1 MRDKGFRIENRR
13 GGNCDLLNCA
23 KCGVYSCRTGDLNK
37 LPKNCPMQIHSEI
50 YDKAS
55 SVYQKSEG
63 ILACNS
69 ARVEAAGYGVWPRV
83 REIME
88 FSRMSGFSKLGLAFC
103 VGLRH
108 EAFTVS
114 KIFED
119 NGFVVESV
127 MCKTGARP
135 KEELGISEKEKVR
148 PGQFEAMCNPV
159 AQAMLLNKAQTDLN
173 VLLGLCVGHDSLFI
187 KYSTAPITFLAVKD
201 RVTGHNPL
209 AAIYASHYFQSKIKI
224 T

>member
-1 MRDKGFRIENRR
+1 MVV
-13 GGNCDLLNCA
+13 NCA
-23 KCGVYSCRTGDLNK
+23 KCGVYSCWKGDLDR
-37 LPKNCPMQIHSEI
+37 LPRSCPMRAYMDVYEE
-50 YDKAS
+50 AS
-55 SVYQKSEG
+55 SAYREAAGKM
-63 ILACNS
+63 ACHS

-88 FSRMSGFSKLGLAFC
+88 FSRLAGFTRLGLAFC
-103 VGLRH
+103 VGLRR
-108 EAFTVS
+108 EALEVT
-114 KIFED
+114 KIFES
-119 NGFVVESV
+119 GSFTVASV

-135 KEELGISEKEKVR
+135 KEELGLREDEKVR

-187 KYSTAPITFLAVKD
+187 KYSTAPITILAVKD

-209 AAIYASHYFQSKIKI
+209 AAVYAAHYFQSKLKL